1 METYTIPRGIK
12 VREVVAYGLNGKQII
27 YLGFGCGGGLGLF
40 ALPLPLEVKIAG
52 SIIVATSSLLLSLAT
67 RHGQELDKYVW
78 NTITYQFRQKEWSI
92 DVETEKENSIRVNFK
107 TQQPSRA

>member
-40 ALPLPLEVKIAG
+40 ALPLPLELKIAG
-52 SIIVATSSLLLSLAT
+52 SIIVATSSLLLSLAK
-67 RHGQELDKYVW
+67 RHGQELDSYVF
-78 NTITYQFRQKEWSI
+78 NAITYQIRQKEWTMN
-92 DVETEKENSIRVNFK
+92 VETETTPIRINFHSK
-107 TQQPSRA
+107 QPSGA